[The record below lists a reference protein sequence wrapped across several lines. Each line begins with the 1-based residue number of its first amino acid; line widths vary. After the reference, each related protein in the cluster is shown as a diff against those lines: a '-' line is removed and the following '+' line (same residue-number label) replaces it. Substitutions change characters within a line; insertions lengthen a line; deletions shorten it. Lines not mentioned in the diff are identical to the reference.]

1 MCTWTTQDRRS
12 FLYSISNNLFPAT
25 LGVPPTA
32 EHSNESAKDLG
43 IRLSGVR
50 IKSMSNPAVI
60 WMHITTYSHT
70 GDKAVPLQ
78 VRLRAAVEDFISEG
92 AAPAERMIRDLVD
105 CEHAYINTDH
115 PQFIGG
121 NRALSQVCSLASS
134 MTSEAVC
141 SDAHHATV
149 ALMLHQRC

>member
-1 MCTWTTQDRRS
+1 MTANS
-12 FLYSISNNLFPAT
+12 
-25 LGVPPTA
+25 GVPL
-32 EHSNESAKDLG
+32 NMSAKDLG
-43 IRLSGVR
+43 IRLSSGLL
-50 IKSMSNPAVI
+50 IKSMSNPAVVL
-60 WMHITTYSHT
+60 MHIKIYLNA
-70 GDKAVPLQ
+70 GDKPVLLQ

-134 MTSEAVC
+134 VTSEAVC
-141 SDAHHATV
+141 SYAHHGTV
-149 ALMLHQRC
+149 ALKLHQLWWFLRRQTAGQYA